1 MNELKPEIKYTLPD
15 INININEN
23 NPKHSPSSMNKLF
36 EQLVN
41 LENIRTNSLI
51 MTEISNSRINA
62 QSQIMNSTFL
72 VHQGIKCEKCQ
83 KMPIIGHRY
92 KCPKCLNYNLCEEC
106 EENNSE
112 TNFHPHLNFILY
124 RIPESSIL
132 SNDYSFDCLT
142 KNIEI
147 HQKYGIESFNIEIR
161 LKNTGY
167 LKWPESKSILKC
179 DKEKSTIFCDK
190 YILPPISMNEEINI
204 VLNFNK
210 CNKIPKGK
218 YFCYTNCIIDGK
230 RRRGPIVIKVFI
242 E

>member
-1 MNELKPEIKYTLPD
+1 
-15 INININEN
+15 
-23 NPKHSPSSMNKLF
+23 
-36 EQLVN
+36 
-41 LENIRTNSLI
+41 
-51 MTEISNSRINA
+51 
-62 QSQIMNSTFL
+62 MNSTFL

-218 YFCYTNCIIDGK
+218 YYCYNNCIIDGK
-230 RRRGPIVIKVFI
+230 RRRGPIVIQVFI